1 MPSAEPDQQPSEPI
15 PEAFARVRAGM
26 HAFQLVETPAIAA
39 ARAYGID
46 IGLLKESI
54 LRTPLERV
62 RRNDEI
68 LATVAAARARHRG

>member
-1 MPSAEPDQQPSEPI
+1 MA
-15 PEAFARVRAGM
+15 AFHPR
-26 HAFQLVETPAIAA
+26 ETPAIAA

-54 LRTPLERV
+54 LLTAFERV

-68 LATVAAARARHRG
+68 LATMASVRRP